1 MAGIFNWAYT
11 AVALMITAA
20 IVWRAMAIMRACTA
34 GLRTP
39 HAHGRLPLGR
49 QISADTSSF
58 FEKTTASVLHTVL
71 VVSFLLMLADLAVYS
86 TRTLFFSPPQSN
98 FYRAFSILN
107 AVFAA
112 AAILSAALF
121 LLRRALLHLP
131 RFTTLT
137 PTQRT
142 DGYTVLILE
151 MISAGSYL
159 AVYFGVPYTAY
170 LHYGIMLV
178 FGLYL
183 TYSKHLHIF
192 LAPLFMAVFGRR
204 EAFCPDDMPEV
215 AEGLDVLEGAAP
227 DTASVAERMGA
238 RDFFDLP
245 RRGIVSAFACTEC
258 GRCDQACPVVKAG
271 KAFSP
276 RQIVAHVRKNA
287 VGRGKEH
294 LFGDLISPDTAFA
307 CISCEACLQ
316 ACPIGIDPMDLL
328 LQTRRYATL
337 EKGSAPPEYGQAASA
352 IAATGNPWGLRPV
365 AGEDGEF
372 QFPIADP
379 QNPPE
384 YLLWRGVMGLY
395 DAEGR
400 ETVRSTARAL
410 DTAGVSWAVLP
421 ENEEWDT
428 ADILRY
434 TGDEFTFL
442 ASARKNIAT
451 LASYGIK
458 NIVTPCPHSLA
469 AFRNYYPSLGGLYK
483 TWHTSEFFCR
493 LMDDG
498 RLKPEKVLEGK
509 TVVYHDPCRLSRTG
523 ITDAPRRLIEA
534 MGGRLV
540 EAPLHGRRSM
550 CCGGGDFFSTDP
562 KTAEIAA
569 LRMEQLASTG
579 ADLIVTGCP
588 FCRRMLT
595 SAGGIPVKELTSGL
609 SR

>member
-11 AVALMITAA
+11 AVALIITAA
-20 IVWRAMAIMRACTA
+20 IVSRAMAIVRACTA

-58 FEKTTASVLHTVL
+58 FEKTTVAVLHTIL
-71 VVSFLLMLADLAVYS
+71 VVSFLLMLTDLAVYS
-86 TRTLFFSPPQSN
+86 TRTLFFDLPRSS
-98 FYRAFSILN
+98 FYRVFSTLT
-107 AVFAA
+107 AGLAA
-112 AAILSAALF
+112 AAIVSAALF
-121 LLRRALLHLP
+121 LLRRTLLKLP
-131 RFTTLT
+131 RFSTLT
-137 PTQRT
+137 PAQRT
-142 DGYTVLILE
+142 DGYTILILE
-151 MISAGSYL
+151 MVSAGSYL

-204 EAFCPDDMPEV
+204 EAFRPDDMPEV
-215 AEGLDVLEGAAP
+215 AEGLDVLEGSAP

-258 GRCDQACPVVKAG
+258 GRCDEACPVVKAG

-276 RQIVAHVRKNA
+276 RQIVACVRKNA
-287 VGRGKEH
+287 IGQGKEH
-294 LFGDLISPDTAFA
+294 LFGDLISNDTAFA

-328 LQTRRYATL
+328 LQMRRYATL
-337 EKGSAPPEYGQAASA
+337 EEGSAPPEYGQVAAA
-352 IAATGNPWGLRPV
+352 IDATDNPWGLRPV
-365 AGEDGEF
+365 PGENNEF
-372 QFPIADP
+372 PLADP
-379 QNPPE
+379 KNPPE
-384 YLLWRGVMGLY
+384 YLLWRGVMGIY
-395 DAEGR
+395 DSESR
-400 ETVRSTARAL
+400 ETIRQIARSL
-410 DTAGVSWAVLP
+410 DEAGVSWATLP
-421 ENEEWDT
+421 ENEECDT
-428 ADILRY
+428 VDILRY

-442 ASARKNIAT
+442 VSAQKNIAT

-458 NIVTPCPHSLA
+458 NIITPCPHSLA
-469 AFRNYYPSLGGLYK
+469 AFRNYYLSLGGNYK
-483 TWHTSEFFCR
+483 TWHTAEFFCR
-493 LMDDG
+493 LMDEG
-498 RLKPEKVLEGK
+498 RLKPGKTLEGK
-509 TVVYHDPCRLSRTG
+509 TVVFHDPCRLSRTG
-523 ITDAPRRLIEA
+523 VTDAPRQLIEA

-562 KTAEIAA
+562 KTTEIAA

-579 ADLIVTGCP
+579 ADLIVTACP
-588 FCRRMLT
+588 FCRQML
-595 SAGGIPVKELTSGL
+595 SAASGTPVKELTVEPPH
-609 SR
+609 